1 MKLEHFMDL
10 RINIG
15 LVLSIIGILL
25 IIAGFTPPDMER
37 LHGMNVNLIW
47 GIVTTLVGLFFL
59 FLFFRSK
66 PQPENKNQ

>member
-1 MKLEHFMDL
+1 MKIEHFMDL

-15 LVLSIIGILL
+15 LVLSIIGVLL
-25 IIAGFTPPDMER
+25 MIAGINPPDMER

-47 GIVTTLVGLFFL
+47 GAVTTAVGLFFL

-66 PQPENKNQ
+66 PGRAEK